1 MKVLILIILMYFIF
15 KKSLKKMIKEGYM
28 LWNSD
33 YKKRYNR
40 YNLKK
45 QKGRDLKNKL
55 NNDGKKIINYT
66 VVYLPQNNQ
75 SIYNRVS
82 GGYLI

>member
-15 KKSLKKMIKEGYM
+15 KKSLKKIIKEGYM

-33 YKKRYNR
+33 FKKRYNR

-45 QKGRDLKNKL
+45 NKGRDLKNKL
-55 NNDGKKIINYT
+55 NNDSKKIINYT